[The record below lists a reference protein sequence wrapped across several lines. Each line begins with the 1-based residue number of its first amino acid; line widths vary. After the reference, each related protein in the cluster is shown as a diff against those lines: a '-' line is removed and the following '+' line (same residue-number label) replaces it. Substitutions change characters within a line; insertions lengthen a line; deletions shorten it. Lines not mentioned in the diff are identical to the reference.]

1 MSRFVQ
7 DAPLTKCAEGDSI
20 KYRKR
25 MKRFH
30 GTPKGPPFEES
41 SALRRYAQTPPH
53 QGSLSSRGG
62 FRTSTYYIKEN
73 PP

>member
-20 KYRKR
+20 RYRKR

-30 GTPKGPPFEES
+30 GIPKGPLLGNAPPS
-41 SALRRYAQTPPH
+41 GAMRRLPRIR
-53 QGSLSSRGG
+53 GSLSSRGG

>member
-7 DAPLTKCAEGDSI
+7 DAPLTKCAEEDSI
-20 KYRKR
+20 RYRKR

-30 GTPKGPPFEES
+30 EIAKAPLLRKAPPPALCADSPTSGES
-41 SALRRYAQTPPH
+41 VLK
-53 QGSLSSRGG
+53 GG